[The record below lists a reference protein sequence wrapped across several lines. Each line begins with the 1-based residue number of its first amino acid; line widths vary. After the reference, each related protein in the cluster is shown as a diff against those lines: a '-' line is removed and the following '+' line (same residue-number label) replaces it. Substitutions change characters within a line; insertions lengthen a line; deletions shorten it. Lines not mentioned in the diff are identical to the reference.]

1 MQLLELRSGLQMTM
15 RDLRQSASAVTR
27 QQMSGRSVE
36 SIAEVV
42 APLVSVVSQVFAVNG
57 QWVSAGDE
65 LLVMDGD
72 ETAWIQAYLPPED
85 LKYAQVGQKA
95 TISFQSGEEFEA
107 VVQQVSKEAKR
118 GPTSSGNDGLK
129 SSSTAL
135 VVKLQPLVDLPV
147 SLRVNNLPVGV
158 HFVSDSWF

>member
-1 MQLLELRSGLQMTM
+1 M
-15 RDLRQSASAVTR
+15 R
-27 QQMSGRSVE
+27 
-36 SIAEVV
+36 I
-42 APLVSVVSQVFAVNG
+42 
-57 QWVSAGDE
+57 
-65 LLVMDGD
+65 
-72 ETAWIQAYLPPED
+72 

-147 SLRVNNLPVGV
+147 SLRVNNLSVGV
-158 HFVSDSWF
+158 HFVFDSWFNLERVAKATAC